1 MASLKDILRNI
12 ASTVNSS
19 SVDIQPI
26 IDLID
31 NFITTQEFNT
41 DRELDKVNKFSS
53 ELFSIYN
60 SIQDYPQ
67 KFYIFL
73 KCMRASLPVLGPDV
87 VISDWYDKVLL
98 QILKSSLQPKDIV
111 EEVKGIIREVLVCET
126 DRTMAFRKEILELYL
141 NESSMIGKPA
151 GEGYG
156 VVGEQ
161 VHAFWCRNLENVL
174 RGFGSVKTKDFF
186 VLLDSYFIR
195 KQYRLQILN
204 LLGEFIQRQSLNIH
218 HILETSL
225 FDSLL
230 TSLQRDTSTTLISL
244 SLTTLVMLLPH
255 ICTSIIAYLPRLY
268 IVFIRIICWD
278 KHDSRCADFDSELI
292 GNNLNTADIQR
303 TDAKTDA
310 ESDWERYSTFDSI
323 PSTPPNCSH
332 LFTILYGMFPC
343 NTVEFLRNPTVW
355 IKNMNCIPFYGE
367 IDDDV
372 IRSRSMPLL
381 RRHTLHPNLILS
393 NAERELSDTSR
404 WIKLEPADVVAECI
418 GYDMEN
424 ASTTKHQISELEDF
438 TKNVLEGVES
448 TNVETKTIRT
458 RRSSQAISIQEIM
471 DVHQALKSGVEIV
484 VGDDPWDSKIISS
497 NSISST
503 SPPDSNLSVPQSL
516 GPLSNAQ
523 ASVAFLQREVMLL
536 RNELNFEL
544 YLKQQ
549 HLQHIG
555 RLHRDHVLDIS
566 AEAERHNLY
575 NACKNLKLQLEK
587 TQAAF
592 NRQREDNAS
601 IKKKHVQW
609 EDELN
614 NKLKKYREEKK
625 EWKTELDKVEEQL
638 REAKLTIKAQA
649 KQIEEAN
656 TMNFK
661 LENDIKVSEP
671 QLQKLTE
678 YENRI
683 DQLTKQLLLWEA
695 DTRKFQEQKYHMEIL
710 VAQWNKMEMM
720 LETKDKE
727 INQLRITVNSQ
738 SLVIDDL
745 KIKSESLS
753 QNQSGQGTAL
763 EKQMQMWTF
772 ERDKRDKE
780 LKKLET
786 DYEMSQIIELS
797 AKIESLDPPKN

>member
-1 MASLKDILRNI
+1 
-12 ASTVNSS
+12 
-19 SVDIQPI
+19 
-26 IDLID
+26 
-31 NFITTQEFNT
+31 
-41 DRELDKVNKFSS
+41 
-53 ELFSIYN
+53 
-60 SIQDYPQ
+60 
-67 KFYIFL
+67 
-73 KCMRASLPVLGPDV
+73 
-87 VISDWYDKVLL
+87 
-98 QILKSSLQPKDIV
+98 
-111 EEVKGIIREVLVCET
+111 
-126 DRTMAFRKEILELYL
+126 
-141 NESSMIGKPA
+141 
-151 GEGYG
+151 
-156 VVGEQ
+156 
-161 VHAFWCRNLENVL
+161 
-174 RGFGSVKTKDFF
+174 
-186 VLLDSYFIR
+186 
-195 KQYRLQILN
+195 
-204 LLGEFIQRQSLNIH
+204 
-218 HILETSL
+218 
-225 FDSLL
+225 
-230 TSLQRDTSTTLISL
+230 
-244 SLTTLVMLLPH
+244 MLLPH
-255 ICTSIIAYLPRLY
+255 ICTSVIAYLPRLY

-278 KHDSRCADFDSELI
+278 KHDSRCTDFADFDGELI
-292 GNNLNTADIQR
+292 GNNLNIDEDCDIQKK
-303 TDAKTDA
+303 DAKTDID
-310 ESDWERYSTFDSI
+310 SDWERCDSTFDSI

-355 IKNMNCIPFYGE
+355 IKNMNYTPFCDE
-367 IDDDV
+367 IYDDI

-393 NAERELSDTSR
+393 SAEKELSDASR

-424 ASTTKHQISELEDF
+424 ASATKYQVNELEDF
-438 TKNVLEGVES
+438 TKNALEGVES
-448 TNVETKTIRT
+448 TSVETKTIKT

-497 NSISST
+497 NSIDST
-503 SPPDSNLSVPQSL
+503 LPPDSNSH
-516 GPLSNAQ
+516 GTLSNAQ

-566 AEAERHNLY
+566 AEAERQNLY

-587 TQAAF
+587 TQTAF
-592 NRQREDNAS
+592 NRQRDENAS

-638 REAKLTIKAQA
+638 REAKLTIKAQT
-649 KQIEEAN
+649 KQIEESNAK
-656 TMNFK
+656 NFR

-671 QLQKLTE
+671 QLQKITE

-695 DTRKFQEQKYHMEIL
+695 DTRKFQEQKHHMEIL

-720 LETKDKE
+720 LEAKEKE
-727 INQLRITVNSQ
+727 INQLRTTVNSQ

-745 KIKSESLS
+745 KMKSESLS

-763 EKQMQMWTF
+763 ERQMQIWTF

-786 DYEMSQIIELS
+786 DYEMVKKQNSELQSQIIELS
-797 AKIESLDPPKN
+797 AKIESFDPPKIMT